1 MLLVLEDF
9 LPQLVAFFLD
19 GLVLLLEFL
28 VVSIAHIA
36 SEILFD
42 FVSEVLVEILRDFQ
56 LLLDDFQLILER
68 LAQSLVFLIARFI
81 ST

>member
-36 SEILFD
+36 SQILFD

-68 LAQSLVFLIARFI
+68 IAQSLVFLISRFI

>member
-36 SEILFD
+36 SQILFD

>member
-36 SEILFD
+36 SQILFD

-56 LLLDDFQLILER
+56 LFLDDFQLILER

>member
-1 MLLVLEDF
+1 VLLVLEDF